1 MYSVVFYLKFM
12 PSLWPNKFSV
22 PCALSN
28 NRNCLTFR
36 VDNKSKLQN
45 EVIETAVP
53 TLFNIWRCY
62 GGFRS
67 KFSWLVVVFFSHSLI
82 FNVLFYLAFVL
93 FAECRV
99 AVASPIRVLV
109 CRSFHFF
116 FFHIWVDYYYSQSAF
131 VYALYDNQVTH

>member
-22 PCALSN
+22 PCALSK

-53 TLFNIWRCY
+53 TLFNIWRCC
-62 GGFRS
+62 GSFRS
-67 KFSWLVVVFFSHSLI
+67 KFSWLVVVFFLTLSFSMYCFIQPLYYLLSV
-82 FNVLFYLAFVL
+82 VLLQLRPFVFWSVVVSTSSFSTFGQIIIIL
-93 FAECRV
+93 
-99 AVASPIRVLV
+99 RVL
-109 CRSFHFF
+109 
-116 FFHIWVDYYYSQSAF
+116 
-131 VYALYDNQVTH
+131 LYMRYTIIK